1 MTTERI
7 DELLAELADLLVE
20 NRRIGLLACAR
31 TEGPDDSTVQLF
43 GDGGDEAHERLAR
56 AVMHGL
62 QRLGDAGRRAAL
74 ELPTWLQARVAE
86 VLVDESERDHLILC
100 GPEIVAHGGYALW
113 WGPDERGY
121 YAELEGAG
129 RYTREE
135 AERICRG
142 SPRGDLPVPLAEA
155 IRAAVT
161 VVDLGRLGAGDH
173 SDDPGAREA
182 LAKFWA

>member
-1 MTTERI
+1 MSTERI
-7 DELLAELADLLVE
+7 EELLHELADLLVE
-20 NRRIGLLACAR
+20 QRRMGLLAVAR

-43 GDGGDEAHERLAR
+43 GAGGDGAHERLAR
-56 AVMHGL
+56 AVVHGL
-62 QRLGDAGRRAAL
+62 QRLGPAGRRAAL
-74 ELPTWLQARVAE
+74 GLPQWMQARVAE

-100 GPEIVAHGGYALW
+100 GSEVVARGGYALW

-142 SPRGDLPVPLAEA
+142 SPRGDRPVPQSEA

-161 VVDLGRLGAGDH
+161 VVDLGRL
-173 SDDPGAREA
+173 R
-182 LAKFWA
+182 